1 MNQPAQVDAPSP
13 DQPSPYICKVR
24 VDTTGMG
31 EKERTSTIQLLHHT
45 IGCPI
50 TYISGSM
57 LVEVDL
63 TLKTVAY
70 TPDITAAFLR
80 GGGKI
85 LKQEKS
91 HRS

>member
-1 MNQPAQVDAPSP
+1 MSVTAPSAQ
-13 DQPSPYICKVR
+13 DSPFLSKVR
-24 VDTTGMG
+24 VDTTGMQ
-31 EKERTSTIQLLHHT
+31 EDERTKTIQLLHHT

-63 TLKTVAY
+63 TLRTVAF

-80 GGGKI
+80 GGGRI
-85 LKQEKS
+85 LNQ
-91 HRS
+91 